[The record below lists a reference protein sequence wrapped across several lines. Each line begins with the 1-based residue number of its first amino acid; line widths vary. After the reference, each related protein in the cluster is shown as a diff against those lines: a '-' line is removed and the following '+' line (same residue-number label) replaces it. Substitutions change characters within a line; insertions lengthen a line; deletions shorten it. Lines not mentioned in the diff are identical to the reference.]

1 MEMPYRGKSW
11 KKPGKASGFYHNLPQ
26 YLEKS
31 EKASDFSTL
40 PQNLEP
46 PIIEMWKNKLP
57 CSMEYGFSS

>member
-1 MEMPYRGKSW
+1 MESRGKSRE
-11 KKPGKASGFYHNLPQ
+11 KRPAFTTTYAQ

-46 PIIEMWKNKLP
+46 PIIEMWKNKLS